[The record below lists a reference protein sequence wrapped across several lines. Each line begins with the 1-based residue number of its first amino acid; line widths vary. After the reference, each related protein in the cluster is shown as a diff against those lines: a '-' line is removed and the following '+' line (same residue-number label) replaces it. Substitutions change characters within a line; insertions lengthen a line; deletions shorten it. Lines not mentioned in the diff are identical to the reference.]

1 MLTAEALMGIVN
13 CWAEDTLPQLSIQ
26 FLREEVLLVLF
37 QALFRT
43 LRRQDED
50 GSWERSP
57 EVTAY
62 AVLTINAVMSL
73 QIFDSLRPQI
83 ERAISSA
90 RIYLREAISDHTPP
104 CFIWVE
110 KVTFSSSTVSTAY
123 ILAALK
129 CSPAPCSETESMSRL
144 FDGLLG
150 DFSKQVQ
157 FFGKL
162 PMFASTPN
170 WCLQGSLTE
179 ASFYSTPLKNKRNEI
194 FGRQISGNAKHL
206 LFIPFTWTGGNNI
219 LGAQIGSDILRDM
232 MVTSAVAYDIDQIME
247 SSVTPLSADE
257 WTSVKIAVGDICEGE
272 KPQHTNGHLP
282 QKNHRSLKRKR
293 EFVDL
298 DTISNTD
305 RVAEGMENGH
315 TKNGASNVAQVLGL
329 LRNFVDYYLKHSSV
343 QSASSYD
350 QAKLRFEIRDFLLA
364 HLTQSKD
371 NNSLKAQPSPEKSGR
386 KTFESMTGSFYSWI
400 RSTSGNHTAGPFAF
414 AFFLCLLGPGD
425 GKDCLL
431 SAGAKYVAE
440 DVSRHLASLC
450 RLYNDYGSVAR
461 DREEDNLNSIQ
472 FPEFARNGGQTD
484 DVLKEQL
491 FNIAEYERRCLEH
504 SLVELQK
511 LVSAEVFSAIKVF
524 CSTADMYGQMYVL
537 KDLTPSIKKS

>member
-1 MLTAEALMGIVN
+1 MLTAEALMRVVN
-13 CWAEDTLPQLSIQ
+13 CWAEDTLPPLSIQ

-90 RIYLREAISDHTPP
+90 RIYLREAIRDHNPP

-129 CSPAPCSETESMSRL
+129 CSPAPCSKTESMSGL

-219 LGAQIGSDILRDM
+219 LGAQIGSDILREM

-282 QKNHRSLKRKR
+282 QKNRHSLKRKR
-293 EFVDL
+293 ESIDL
-298 DTISNTD
+298 DTNGNTD
-305 RVAEGMENGH
+305 KVAEGMENGH

-329 LRNFVDYYLKHSSV
+329 LRKFVGYYLKHSSV

-371 NNSLKAQPSPEKSGR
+371 NSSLKAQPSPGENGR
-386 KTFESMTGSFYSWI
+386 KTFEPTIGSFYSWT

-431 SAGAKYVAE
+431 SAEAKYVAE

-472 FPEFARNGGQTD
+472 FPEFAEDGGKTD
-484 DVLKEQL
+484 EVLKEQL
-491 FNIAEYERRCLEH
+491 FIIAEYERRCLEH